1 MTNTGSEACLL
12 DAGGA
17 SLGAVIASGTD
28 TVWTSTTC
36 PAEPTS
42 RMLLINAGDSA
53 AVTLTWDGRR
63 TSSDCAPAPTP
74 TPTASTSS
82 TPTPSPTPSATTGS
96 SADPSAQA
104 TPSPTPSPVD
114 ARVAG
119 TGTYRLHLQLA
130 GEDLTGEQ
138 VFVIG

>member
-1 MTNTGSEACLL
+1 MT
-12 DAGGA
+12 D
-17 SLGAVIASGTD
+17 
-28 TVWTSTTC
+28 
-36 PAEPTS
+36 P
-42 RMLLINAGDSA
+42 
-53 AVTLTWDGRR
+53 
-63 TSSDCAPAPTP
+63 
-74 TPTASTSS
+74 
-82 TPTPSPTPSATTGS
+82 

-119 TGTYRLHLQLA
+119 AGTYRLHLQLA